1 LLKRIDNNHIKFEG
15 KIKITSFEKFMN
27 KHETINTNTTAKVMP
42 PPSYHPVDKLC
53 KRPSYALQII
63 NS

>member
-1 LLKRIDNNHIKFEG
+1 LLKKNDNNHIKFEG
-15 KIKITSFEKFMN
+15 KIKTTSFEKFMN

-53 KRPSYALQII
+53 KRPSHALQII

>member
-1 LLKRIDNNHIKFEG
+1 LLKTNDNNHIKFER
-15 KIKITSFEKFMN
+15 KIKTTSFEKFMN

-63 NS
+63 KS

>member
-1 LLKRIDNNHIKFEG
+1 LFKKFDNNHIKFG
-15 KIKITSFEKFMN
+15 RNIKTSFEKFMN

-53 KRPSYALQII
+53 KRPSYAFQII